1 MQVVVYWAVASDI
14 LCTSVLLTESIRP
27 IYFSGYDDCLVISV
41 ALFPKSTIKL
51 HLHLHLHLHLPQ
63 PQVTAKLGA
72 F

>member
-1 MQVVVYWAVASDI
+1 MQVAVYWAVAPDI

-51 HLHLHLHLHLPQ
+51 RLPLPLPLPL